1 MRGSH
6 ILLKPSNDED
16 SRFEDIL
23 ATNLQIR
30 QNVFFVD
37 SVALNL
43 FFEMPKLWFALAK
56 HEFRN
61 GEYL

>member
-1 MRGSH
+1 MTR
-6 ILLKPSNDED
+6 IQDLKIYDQ
-16 SRFEDIL
+16 
-23 ATNLQIR
+23 QIFKF
-30 QNVFFVD
+30 VKMFFVD